1 MNSVGFVEFER
12 QYKPSHGVLSHV
24 QCGAAK
30 IIWPDRFS
38 RIEDKQTDRQA
49 KHLYKCVQCYIKE
62 KTII

>member
-38 RIEDKQTDRQA
+38 RIDV
-49 KHLYKCVQCYIKE
+49 Y
-62 KTII
+62 